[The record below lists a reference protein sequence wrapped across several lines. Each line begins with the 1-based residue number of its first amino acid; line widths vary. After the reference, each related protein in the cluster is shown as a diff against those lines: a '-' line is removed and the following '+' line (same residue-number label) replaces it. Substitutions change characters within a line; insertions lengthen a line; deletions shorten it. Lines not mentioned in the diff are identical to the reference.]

1 MTCVIKST
9 DNMCNHD
16 YQLAL
21 SVATCQFNKEA
32 ELDECSKPCA
42 PSLSSWEDARVSC
55 ASSCAAAF
63 ASSDLPLSGPSM
75 LNIPDKVLW
84 ATWMDDR
91 TTDASPRSARSLC
104 DEPEDFDLGENELAE
119 NDPLKSER
127 PARKLEWAE
136 LVDSETDDETSS
148 LDAEGG
154 SEIGECPPDP
164 SPASP
169 QLAPAPRWAD
179 ISESEEE
186 FMEGPSSEAGSLP
199 SKDISEPSKDISEEL
214 PPSSADPQPARASR
228 ASRRARARA
237 AAAAERGGAQAE
249 EAGWQSAAGK
259 QSQVAKQGKSTG
271 KGDLW
276 SSTNKGAGKSA
287 GKGTN
292 KGAGKGANQGTGKAV
307 GKGNYA
313 SKGSGKGAGEIG
325 GKGGGKGASEKYQ
338 CQIVIGIEE
347 DNKFRVV
354 RRMIGSGGE
363 NMKNIYVKS
372 QAKLRLRGR
381 GSKFLEGENQQESTD
396 DLMLC
401 ISAQDKAGYE
411 KAKVMASELI
421 QGIHHSYRAFC
432 YKSGKVCPDLVL
444 EIHEGYRDGSR

>member
-1 MTCVIKST
+1 MTCVLKST
-9 DNMCNHD
+9 DSMCNHD

-21 SVATCQFNKEA
+21 SVATCQFNCNFNKEA
-32 ELDECSKPCA
+32 ELDEFSKPCA
-42 PSLSSWEDARVSC
+42 SSLSSWDDARVSC

-63 ASSDLPLSGPSM
+63 ASSDLPLSGPSL

-91 TTDASPRSARSLC
+91 TTDASPRSGRSLC
-104 DEPEDFDLGENELAE
+104 DEAEDFELVENELSE

-154 SEIGECPPDP
+154 SEIGECPPDATI
-164 SPASP
+164 ASP
-169 QLAPAPRWAD
+169 ELAPALPARWAD
-179 ISESEEE
+179 ITESEEE
-186 FMEGPSSEAGSLP
+186 FMEGPSSQAGSLP
-199 SKDISEPSKDISEEL
+199 SKDVSEEL
-214 PPSSADPQPARASR
+214 PALTVDPQPARASR

-237 AAAAERGGAQAE
+237 AATAERASEPAAEAS
-249 EAGWQSAAGK
+249 WQSATGK
-259 QSQVAKQGKSTG
+259 RSQVAEQ
-271 KGDLW
+271 
-276 SSTNKGAGKSA
+276 GKSA
-287 GKGTN
+287 GKGDVWSS
-292 KGAGKGANQGTGKAV
+292 KGAGKSVGKGTSKSAGKGANQGTGKAG
-307 GKGNYA
+307 GKGNYFA
-313 SKGSGKGAGEIG
+313 SKGGGKGAGEVG

-411 KAKVMASELI
+411 EAKKMASELI

-432 YKSGKVCPDLVL
+432 YKSGKVCPDLEF
-444 EIHEGYRDGSR
+444 EIHTGYRDGSR